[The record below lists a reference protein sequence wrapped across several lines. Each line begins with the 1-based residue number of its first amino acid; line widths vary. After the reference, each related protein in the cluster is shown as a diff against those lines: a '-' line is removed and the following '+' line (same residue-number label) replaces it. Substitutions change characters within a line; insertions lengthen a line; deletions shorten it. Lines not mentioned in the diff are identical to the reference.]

1 MQDQQQRGSVTD
13 SQLRAL
19 AESGIIRRTDLI
31 WREGM
36 YEWVEARRLVG
47 LFPPE
52 PVAIAPPLPPALPL
66 PLPSPRRDERGDEE
80 QPSRRRKKRRTP
92 WNWLV
97 IGVAVV
103 ALCAL
108 VPVFAVVGV
117 YFLSEQQIGQ
127 QFGQRIG
134 CNGRELYYTPRAPK
148 AEAERLC
155 DYLVTCGFFNG
166 DLKSVQIDKKGRWY
180 QVRRN
185 PPLRRPLHHA

>member
-1 MQDQQQRGSVTD
+1 
-13 SQLRAL
+13 
-19 AESGIIRRTDLI
+19 
-31 WREGM
+31 M

-52 PVAIAPPLPPALPL
+52 PVAIAPPLPPAS
-66 PLPSPRRDERGDEE
+66 PLPSRRRDEREEEE
-80 QPSRRRKKRRTP
+80 QPRRRRKKRRKP

-127 QFGQRIG
+127 RIG
-134 CNGRELYYTPRAPK
+134 CNGGELYYTPRAPK

-185 PPLRRPLHHA
+185 PPLRRPLQHA